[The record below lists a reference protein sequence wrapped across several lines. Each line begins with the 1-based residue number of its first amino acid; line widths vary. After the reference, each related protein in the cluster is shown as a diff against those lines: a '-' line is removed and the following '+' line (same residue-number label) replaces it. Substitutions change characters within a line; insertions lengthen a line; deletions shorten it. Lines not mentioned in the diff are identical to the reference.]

1 MDNDNDIVI
10 SGIAGRYPE
19 CENMEEFWHNL
30 INGIPMYTAD
40 DRRWPVGA
48 YRSRRGL

>member
-1 MDNDNDIVI
+1 MDNDIKISDNDIVI

-19 CENMEEFWHNL
+19 CENVEEFWYNL

-40 DRRWPVGA
+40 DRR
-48 YRSRRGL
+48 